1 MKYRRKKEEKELPV
15 LDQQPKVAGP
25 LRRRWQSSTGH
36 SCLLCVYQ
44 FVADSTTI
52 CKSLEIPA
60 VYYKD
65 VSSGKHLEL
74 HDPIDPSNQ
83 LLLRASLKPSKQ

>member
-1 MKYRRKKEEKELPV
+1 MS
-15 LDQQPKVAGP
+15 DQQPKVARLL
-25 LRRRWQSSTGH
+25 LRWWQSLTEP
-36 SCLLCVYQ
+36 CLLCVYQ

>member
-1 MKYRRKKEEKELPV
+1 MKQDERVGYERSCVVKYRRKKEEKELPV
-15 LDQQPKVAGP
+15 MDKQPKVAGP
-25 LRRRWQSSTGH
+25 LRRRCQSSTGH

-60 VYYKD
+60 VFCKD
-65 VSSGKHLEL
+65 G
-74 HDPIDPSNQ
+74 Q
-83 LLLRASLKPSKQ
+83 